1 MNSTIAELEAFAA
14 ALFESAG
21 LDADKATTLA
31 QLLVLTDALGRRTH
45 GLAMVPL
52 YLAELAKGTMAKS
65 GEPEVVK
72 QRGVVALWD
81 GGYLPGQYVVA
92 RAIDWALPRAAESG
106 IAAVTIRRS
115 HHIGCL
121 AALALRAVDKGFV
134 ALIANSDPAGARV
147 APYGGTEALFTP
159 DPFAI
164 GYPGTP
170 NPVLVDICA
179 SITTTS
185 MTRQKVAEGA
195 QFDQPWL
202 LDHEGTATT
211 DPRVLEHTTPRG
223 SLQLIGGLDHG
234 HKGFGLALMVEA
246 LSQGLAGHGRL
257 DAPKRW
263 GGNTYLQLIDP
274 ELFAGRA
281 EFARL
286 MDHFGDR
293 CRSNTPIDPA
303 RPVRMPGDSAARSL
317 AAARRDG
324 IAYDEATRSALQ
336 RCAQDLGVP
345 FPIQETAA
353 CSSPRP
359 TRS

>member
-1 MNSTIAELEAFAA
+1 MTRTLTIAQLEAFAKT
-14 ALFESAG
+14 LFEAAG
-21 LDADKATTLA
+21 LDADKAATLA
-31 QLLVLTDALGRRTH
+31 HLLVLTDAMGRRTH

-92 RAIDWALPRAAESG
+92 RAIDWALPRAAENG

-115 HHIGCL
+115 HHIGGL
-121 AALALRAVDKGFV
+121 AALALRAVEQGFV
-134 ALIANSDPAGARV
+134 ALIANSDPTGARV

-185 MTRQKVAEGA
+185 MTRQKVAEGT

-202 LDHEGTATT
+202 LDHEGKPTA
-211 DPRVLEHTTPRG
+211 DPRVLEHSTPRG

-274 ELFAGRA
+274 DLFAGRD

-286 MDHFGDR
+286 MNHFGDR
-293 CRSNTPIDPA
+293 CRSNKPIDPA
-303 RPVRMPGDSAARSL
+303 RPVRLPGDASARAL
-317 AAARRDG
+317 ASARRDG
-324 IAYDEATRSALQ
+324 IAYNEATCAALK
-336 RCAQDLGVP
+336 RCALELGVVSP
-345 FPIQETAA
+345 LEET
-353 CSSPRP
+353 
-359 TRS
+359 T

>member
-1 MNSTIAELEAFAA
+1 MTRTLTIAQLEAFAQ
-14 ALFESAG
+14 ALFEAAG
-21 LDADKATTLA
+21 MDADKAATVA
-31 QLLVLTDALGRRTH
+31 QLLVLTDAMGRRTH

-92 RAIDWALPRAAESG
+92 RAIDWALPRAAENG
-106 IAAVTIRRS
+106 IAAATIRRS

-121 AALALRAVDKGFV
+121 AALALRAVEQGFV
-134 ALIANSDPAGARV
+134 ALLANSDPAGARV

-164 GYPGTP
+164 GYPGKP

-185 MTRQKVAEGA
+185 MTRQKVAEGVR
-195 QFDQPWL
+195 FEQPWL
-202 LDHEGTATT
+202 LDHEGKPTT
-211 DPRVLEHTTPRG
+211 DPRVLEHSTPRG
-223 SLQLIGGLDHG
+223 SLQLVGGLDHG

-263 GGNTYLQLIDP
+263 GGNTYLQVIDAD
-274 ELFAGRA
+274 LFAGRD

-286 MDHFGDR
+286 MDHFGNR
-293 CRSNTPIDPA
+293 CRSNRPIDPA
-303 RPVRMPGDSAARSL
+303 RPVRMPGDSSARAL
-317 AAARRDG
+317 ASARRDG
-324 IAYDEATRSALQ
+324 IAYDDAIRAALQ
-336 RCAQDLGVP
+336 RCARELGVTSP
-345 FPIQETAA
+345 LEETI
-353 CSSPRP
+353 
-359 TRS
+359 

>member
-1 MNSTIAELEAFAA
+1 MHAAIAQLEAFAT
-14 ALFESAG
+14 ALFEAAG
-21 LDADKATTLA
+21 LDAGKAATLS
-31 QLLVLTDALGRRTH
+31 QLLVLTDAMGRRTH
-45 GLAMVPL
+45 GLAMVPM

-72 QRGVVALWD
+72 QHGVVALWD

-92 RAIDWALPRAAESG
+92 NAIDWALPRAAENG

-121 AALALRAVDKGFV
+121 AALALRAVEKGFV

-164 GYPGTP
+164 GYPGMP

-185 MTRQKVAEGA
+185 MTRQKVAEDA
-195 QFDQPWL
+195 QFEQPWL
-202 LDHEGTATT
+202 LDHEGKPTT

-223 SLQLIGGLDHG
+223 SLQLIGGLDYG

-263 GGNTYLQLIDP
+263 GGNTFLQVIDP
-274 ELFAGRA
+274 DLFAGRD

-286 MDHFGDR
+286 MDHFGDQ
-293 CRSNTPIDPA
+293 CRSNRPIDPA
-303 RPVRMPGDSAARSL
+303 RPVRMPGDAAARAL

-324 IAYDEATRSALQ
+324 ITHDDVTSAALE
-336 RCAQDLGVP
+336 RCARELGVA
-345 FPIQETAA
+345 FPLPET
-353 CSSPRP
+353 
-359 TRS
+359 T

>member
-1 MNSTIAELEAFAA
+1 MPLTIARLEAFTRS
-14 ALFESAG
+14 LFDAAG
-21 LDADKATTLA
+21 LDADKAATLA
-31 QLLVLTDALGRRTH
+31 QLLVLTDAMGRRTH

-52 YLAELAKGTMAKS
+52 YLAELAKGSMART
-65 GEPEVVK
+65 GEPEVVT

-81 GGYLPGQYVVA
+81 GGYLPGHYVVA
-92 RAIDWALPRAAESG
+92 RAIDWALPRAAECG

-121 AALALRAVDKGFV
+121 AALAMRAVEQGFV

-195 QFDQPWL
+195 LFAQPWL
-202 LDHEGTATT
+202 LDHAGLPTT
-211 DPRVLEHTTPRG
+211 DPRVLEHSTPRG
-223 SLQLIGGLDHG
+223 SLQLVGGLDHG

-263 GGNTYLQLIDP
+263 GGNTYVQIIEP
-274 ELFAGRA
+274 NLFAGRDA
-281 EFARL
+281 FAAQ

-293 CRSNTPIDPA
+293 CRSNRPIDA
-303 RPVRMPGDSAARSL
+303 ERPVRLPGDGAAGAL

-324 IAYDEATRSALQ
+324 ITYDEATWAALAEPAA
-336 RCAQDLGVP
+336 RLGVALP
-345 FPIQETAA
+345 
-353 CSSPRP
+353 
-359 TRS
+359 

>member
-1 MNSTIAELEAFAA
+1 LSAAIERLEAFATSVFA
-14 ALFESAG
+14 AAG
-21 LDADKATTLA
+21 LDADKAATLA
-31 QLLVLTDALGRRTH
+31 ELLVLTDAMGRRTH
-45 GLAMVPL
+45 GLAMMPL

-81 GGYLPGQYVVA
+81 GLYLPGQYVIA
-92 RAIDWALPRAAESG
+92 RAIDWAVPRAAENG
-106 IAAVTIRRS
+106 IAALTVRRS

-121 AALALRAVDKGFV
+121 AALAKRAVDKGFV

-147 APYGGTEALFTP
+147 APFGGTEALFTP

-185 MTRQKVAEGA
+185 MTREKVARGQHFE
-195 QFDQPWL
+195 QPWL
-202 LDHEGTATT
+202 LDHEGKPTT
-211 DPRVLEHTTPRG
+211 DPRVLEHATPRG

-246 LSQGLAGHGRL
+246 LSQGLAGHGRV

-263 GGNTYLQLIDP
+263 GGNTYVQIIDP
-274 ELFAGRA
+274 ELFAGRD

-286 MDHFGDR
+286 MDHFAQR
-293 CRSNTPIDPA
+293 CRDNRPIDPA
-303 RPVRMPGDSAARSL
+303 RPVRLPGDSAARSL
-317 AAARRDG
+317 AAAQRDG
-324 IAYDEATRSALQ
+324 IDYDEPTRTALA
-336 RCAQDLGVP
+336 RCAHELGVASP
-345 FPIQETAA
+345 LET
-353 CSSPRP
+353 P
-359 TRS
+359 

>member
-1 MNSTIAELEAFAA
+1 HAAIAQLEAFAT
-14 ALFESAG
+14 ALFEAAG
-21 LDADKATTLA
+21 LDADKATTLS
-31 QLLVLTDALGRRTH
+31 QLLVLTDAMGRRTH

-92 RAIDWALPRAAESG
+92 RAIDWALSRAADSG

-121 AALALRAVDKGFV
+121 AALALRAVEKGFV
-134 ALIANSDPAGARV
+134 ALLANSDPAGARV

-185 MTRQKVAEGA
+185 MTRQKVADDARFE
-195 QFDQPWL
+195 QPWL
-202 LDHEGTATT
+202 LDHEGKPTT
-211 DPRVLEHTTPRG
+211 DPRVLEHSTPRG
-223 SLQLIGGLDHG
+223 SLQLIGGLDYG

-257 DAPKRW
+257 DAPRRW
-263 GGNTYLQLIDP
+263 GGNTFLQVIDP
-274 ELFAGRA
+274 ELFAGRD

-293 CRSNTPIDPA
+293 CRSNKPIDPA

-317 AAARRDG
+317 ASARRDG
-324 IAYDEATRSALQ
+324 IAYDDTTRAALQ
-336 RCAQDLGVP
+336 RCAGELGVS
-345 FPIQETAA
+345 FPLPETI
-353 CSSPRP
+353 
-359 TRS
+359 

>member
-1 MNSTIAELEAFAA
+1 MNSISQLERFATELFVAA
-14 ALFESAG
+14 G
-21 LDADKATTLA
+21 MDADKAATMA
-31 QLLVLTDALGRRTH
+31 ELLVLTDALGRRTH
-45 GLAMVPL
+45 GLAMLPL
-52 YLAELAKGTMAKS
+52 YLAEVAKGTMAVR
-65 GEPEVVK
+65 GEPEVVN

-81 GGYLPGQYVVA
+81 GGYLPGQWVVA
-92 RAIDWALPRAAESG
+92 RAIDWALPRAAEQG

-121 AALALRAVDKGFV
+121 AALCLRAVNQGLV
-134 ALIANSDPAGARV
+134 AIIANSDPAGARV
-147 APYGGTEALFTP
+147 APYGGTEPLFTP

-170 NPVLVDICA
+170 NQVLVDICA

-185 MTRQKVAEGA
+185 MTRQKVAEGKT
-195 QFDQPWL
+195 FDQPWL
-202 LDHEGTATT
+202 LDHEGRPTT
-211 DPRVLEHTTPRG
+211 DPRVLEHSTPRG

-263 GGNTYLQLIDP
+263 GGNTFVQLIDP
-274 ELFAGRA
+274 ALFAGRD

-293 CRSNTPIDPA
+293 CRAN
-303 RPVRMPGDSAARSL
+303 RPVNPAQPVRLPGDSAAKSL
-317 AAARRDG
+317 ARARAEG
-324 IAYDEATRSALQ
+324 VSYDDTTREALN
-336 RCAQDLGVP
+336 RCARELRVSSP
-345 FPIQETAA
+345 LETA
-353 CSSPRP
+353 
-359 TRS
+359 

>member
-1 MNSTIAELEAFAA
+1 MTQTHTITRLEAFAQ
-14 ALFESAG
+14 ALFEAASMEVG
-21 LDADKATTLA
+21 KAATVS
-31 QLLVLTDALGRRTH
+31 QLLVLTDAMGRRTH

-52 YLAELAKGTMAKS
+52 YLAELAKGTMSKS

-121 AALALRAVDKGFV
+121 AALALRAVDQGFV

-195 QFDQPWL
+195 QFERPWL
-202 LDHEGTATT
+202 LDHEGRPTT
-211 DPRVLEHTTPRG
+211 DPRVLEHSTPRG

-263 GGNTYLQLIDP
+263 GGNTYLQIIDP
-274 ELFAGRA
+274 ELFAGRDQ
-281 EFARL
+281 FARL
-286 MDHFGDR
+286 MDDIGAR
-293 CRSNTPIDPA
+293 CRNNRPIDPA
-303 RPVRMPGDSAARSL
+303 RPVRMPGDAAAR
-317 AAARRDG
+317 AIAGARRDG
-324 IAYDEATRSALQ
+324 IAYDDATRAALV
-336 RCAQDLGVP
+336 RCARALGVACP
-345 FPIQETAA
+345 LEET
-353 CSSPRP
+353 
-359 TRS
+359 T

>member
-1 MNSTIAELEAFAA
+1 MSARHPAASLVAFAA
-14 ALFESAG
+14 ALLAKGG
-21 LDADKATTLA
+21 LEPEKARAVAEILVEGD
-31 QLLVLTDALGRRTH
+31 LLGHNTH

-52 YLAELAKGTMAKS
+52 YLAELAKGTMSKS
-65 GEPEVVK
+65 GEPEVVR

-92 RAIDWALPRAAESG
+92 RAIDWALPIAKDNG
-106 IAAVTIRRS
+106 IAAVTVRRS

-121 AALALRAVDKGFV
+121 AALALRAVEKGFV

-185 MTRQKVAEGA
+185 MTRQKVAEGVP
-195 QFDQPWL
+195 FERPWL
-202 LDHEGTATT
+202 LDHEGRATT

-263 GGNTYLQLIDP
+263 GGNTYLQVIDP
-274 ELFAGRA
+274 ELFAGRD

-286 MDHFGDR
+286 MDHFGER
-293 CRSNTPIDPA
+293 CRSNKPIDPA
-303 RPVRMPGDSAARSL
+303 QPVRMPGDSAARSL

-324 IAYDEATRSALQ
+324 ITYDEATRAALQ
-336 RCAQDLGVP
+336 RCAHDLGVAHP
-345 FPIQETAA
+345 LKETA
-353 CSSPRP
+353 
-359 TRS
+359 